1 MAHDEPLVPWEMQE
15 RKTQLIEISAT
26 VSMMRGLIA
35 WLDGRGY
42 TYRIFPKGEKE
53 ND

>member
-1 MAHDEPLVPWEMQE
+1 MAHDEPLVPAQMQE
-15 RKTQLIEISAT
+15 RKTQLIEINDT

-42 TYRIFPKGEKE
+42 TYRICLKGDKE